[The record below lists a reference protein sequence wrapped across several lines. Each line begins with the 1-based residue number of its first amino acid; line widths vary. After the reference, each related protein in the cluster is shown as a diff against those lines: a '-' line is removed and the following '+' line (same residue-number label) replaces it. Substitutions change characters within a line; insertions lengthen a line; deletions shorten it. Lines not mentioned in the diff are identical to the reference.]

1 MCLKLLNEIQKL
13 NKQDSFQ
20 SAIFK
25 YQKAILPFIASAGTA
40 VISRV
45 VFRDH
50 EALENII
57 NAVKPETEIRKLM
70 DDKFAELQKNS
81 STIDAVKNSLKGLL
95 ELLSEKKVIL
105 LIDELDRCRPDFA
118 IEILETVKHFFSI
131 EKVFALIGVDEN
143 ILHSIIKKRYGDS
156 IDCEGYLLR
165 HFSSEMQF
173 SEFSYQQY
181 CVDKCRQFGIP
192 SDFYDNV
199 IFICHSY
206 GLKLRAINNF
216 INFLSSIYH
225 SKSKEK
231 AQDFGF
237 FIFIFGIKMFDNQ
250 LFKCCLD
257 NTRGEYFDKK
267 MKYLRWMTN
276 NKLIPFQILLFLIQ
290 TSESDYNI
298 LVKDYNCKPLP
309 DHDRYRVRN
318 AQSGLHYYSSIIS
331 GFYDFSSAQ

>member
-1 MCLKLLNEIQKL
+1 MKLNGVPEHNFTTAAESPAPIIDRSASIRGLLTTFDNSPGPLSIRLNAAYGTGKTTFLDQLRKTADQEKFIVIYYNAWEEEVSLDARSSLCLKLLNEIQKL

-216 INFLSSIYH
+216 INFLS
-225 SKSKEK
+225 
-231 AQDFGF
+231 
-237 FIFIFGIKMFDNQ
+237 
-250 LFKCCLD
+250 
-257 NTRGEYFDKK
+257 
-267 MKYLRWMTN
+267 
-276 NKLIPFQILLFLIQ
+276 
-290 TSESDYNI
+290 
-298 LVKDYNCKPLP
+298 
-309 DHDRYRVRN
+309 
-318 AQSGLHYYSSIIS
+318 
-331 GFYDFSSAQ
+331 